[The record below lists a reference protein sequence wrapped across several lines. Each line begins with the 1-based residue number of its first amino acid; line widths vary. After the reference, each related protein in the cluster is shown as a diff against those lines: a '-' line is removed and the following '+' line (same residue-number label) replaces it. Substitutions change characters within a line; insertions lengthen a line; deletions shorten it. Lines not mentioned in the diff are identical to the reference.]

1 MTCWNRGVV
10 IAVGTAGR
18 VGVAA
23 GSVTPQAKTIIVP
36 TDKTIMVRKL
46 RDERFVIVITF
57 KTEFI
62 PDTITFCV
70 FRSALGELGG

>member
-10 IAVGTAGR
+10 VAVGTAVK
-18 VGVAA
+18 VGEAVGA
-23 GSVTPQAKTIIVP
+23 VVPQAKTIIVP
-36 TDKTIMVRKL
+36 IDKTIMVRKL

-62 PDTITFCV
+62 PDTIAFCV